1 MSADKPRMDVT
12 AIALSGLE
20 AAQQTLETTSRRIAS
35 PQQPGD
41 VVDLSTDM
49 VALIE
54 ANRQFAANAKVIQ
67 TAEQMQKH
75 TLDLFA

>member
-1 MSADKPRMDVT
+1 MDVT
-12 AIALSGLE
+12 AIALSGLQ